1 MSPLSRPLVGADAGD
16 CMILPNGLRSRSALA
31 RFVLILTVAG
41 LATGCQ
47 SAARTA
53 RPAVPDDGWRVVE
66 RLGEA
71 RYRAA
76 TGGGWSPAMPASTL
90 EGGSRIATGA
100 GGRLIVA
107 RPGQHISAGPASRF
121 TLPDATPGAPL
132 EQAAGWLRYRIAE
145 PSPHRLLVLTPFL
158 EIEVAG
164 TVFDVTVSTTA
175 TEVSVEQ
182 GRVRIATPDGLR
194 EIELGAGQSA
204 YAGGAS
210 GAALAFR
217 RTAAAP
223 LEPVEAIVLPA
234 MHPRPEMREGRS
246 LPLDRGTHYA
256 GSRASS
262 SGAAASAAL
271 VPMARA
277 KVASRVAASPARPAA
292 APWVPP
298 PRPARAGSPA
308 PPDAGAM
315 PVRPV
320 ERSAEDGRI
329 MPPLSE
335 AAPRAVAPE
344 EPGEDALE
352 ALPPTAFDRLSEG
365 MVEGLRGTLRA
376 PNPAVNAHRSF

>member
-16 CMILPNGLRSRSALA
+16 CMILPNGLRSRSAVA

-41 LATGCQ
+41 LAAGCQ
-47 SAARTA
+47 SAARTV

-71 RYRAA
+71 RHQAA
-76 TGGGWSPAMPASTL
+76 VGGGWSPAMPASTL

-121 TLPDATPGAPL
+121 TLPDVTLGAPL

-145 PSPHRLLVLTPFL
+145 ASPGPLLVVTPFL
-158 EIEVAG
+158 EIEVAS

-246 LPLDRGTHYA
+246 LPLDRGMRYA

-271 VPMARA
+271 VPMAKA
-277 KVASRVAASPARPAA
+277 EAASRIAASPARPAA

-298 PRPARAGSPA
+298 PRPARTASPA

-315 PVRPV
+315 QVRPAV
-320 ERSAEDGRI
+320 ERSAEGGRS

-335 AAPRAVAPE
+335 AARRAVAPE
-344 EPGEDALE
+344 PGEEVSE

-365 MVEGLRGTLRA
+365 MVNGLRGVLRT
-376 PNPAVNAHRSF
+376 PKPAVDARRPF